1 MDTLFSLK
9 VFQQIVECASF
20 TRAAESLGISTA
32 MASKHLHHL
41 EKHLGI
47 RLMQRNSRRLS
58 LTAEGEAYY
67 RQSGKALALLDAAAA
82 AAGGG
87 RETPQGH
94 LRLTAPIW
102 CANSTFAGWMRD
114 YRARYPDVSLDL
126 ILDNEMRDLIGDGID
141 LALRVSRDPAPSLV
155 VRPLFAVRFALVAAP
170 AWIRRHGLPQ
180 TPEDAGAHAA
190 VLPSYTDLSRLT
202 CTRGGK
208 SATLALNSAL
218 QSNSTLML
226 RELLLAGSGIG
237 YLPHWLAQDDLAA
250 GRLVQLLPEWE
261 LHRITLHAAYP
272 DRRHLSAK
280 VRSFIDFL
288 VEKAAALQDAS

>member
-32 MASKHLHHL
+32 MASKHLNHL
-41 EKHLGI
+41 EKQLGI

-58 LTAEGEAYY
+58 LTAEGESYY
-67 RQSGKALALLDAAAA
+67 RQSGEALALLDNAAA

-102 CANSTFAGWMRD
+102 CANPTFAAWMRD

>member
-67 RQSGKALALLDAAAA
+67 RQSGEALALLDNAAA

-102 CANSTFAGWMRD
+102 CANPTFAGWMRD

-155 VRPLFAVRFALVAAP
+155 VRPLFAVRFVLAAAP

-180 TPEDAGAHAA
+180 TPEDAAAHAA
-190 VLPSYTDLSRLT
+190 VLPSYTDLSRHP
-202 CTRGGK
+202 CTRGGET
-208 SATLALNSAL
+208 ATLALNSAL

>member
-20 TRAAESLGISTA
+20 TRAAESLSISTA
-32 MASKHLHHL
+32 MASKHLNHL
-41 EKHLGI
+41 EKQLGI

-58 LTAEGEAYY
+58 LTAEGESYY
-67 RQSGKALALLDAAAA
+67 RQSGEALALLDAAAA

-102 CANSTFAGWMRD
+102 CANPTFAAWMRD

>member
-67 RQSGKALALLDAAAA
+67 RQSGEALALLDNAAA

-102 CANSTFAGWMRD
+102 CANPTFAGWMRD

-155 VRPLFAVRFALVAAP
+155 VRPLFAVRFVLVAAP

-180 TPEDAGAHAA
+180 TPEDAAAHAA
-190 VLPSYTDLSRLT
+190 VLPSYTDLSRHP
-202 CTRGGK
+202 CTRGGET
-208 SATLALNSAL
+208 ATLALNSAL

-261 LHRITLHAAYP
+261 LHRVTLHAAYP

>member
-32 MASKHLHHL
+32 MASKHVSHL

-58 LTAEGEAYY
+58 LTAEGEAYD

>member
-41 EKHLGI
+41 EKHLGV

-58 LTAEGEAYY
+58 LTAEGESYY
-67 RQSGKALALLDAAAA
+67 RQSGEALALLDNAAA

-102 CANSTFAGWMRD
+102 CANPTFAAWMRD

-155 VRPLFAVRFALVAAP
+155 VRPLFAVRFVLVAAP

-180 TPEDAGAHAA
+180 TPEDAAAHAA
-190 VLPSYTDLSRLT
+190 VLPSYTDLSRHP
-202 CTRGGK
+202 CTRGDTTT
-208 SATLALNSAL
+208 TLQLTSAL

>member
-32 MASKHLHHL
+32 MASKHLNHL
-41 EKHLGI
+41 EKHLGV

-58 LTAEGEAYY
+58 LTAEGESYY
-67 RQSGKALALLDAAAA
+67 RQSGEALALLDNAAA

-102 CANSTFAGWMRD
+102 CANPTFAAWMRD

-155 VRPLFAVRFALVAAP
+155 VRPLFAVRFVLVAAP

-180 TPEDAGAHAA
+180 TPEDAAAHAA

-202 CTRGGK
+202 CTRGGE

-288 VEKAAALQDAS
+288 VEKATALQDAS

>member
-32 MASKHLHHL
+32 MASKHLNHL
-41 EKHLGI
+41 EKQLGI

-67 RQSGKALALLDAAAA
+67 RQSGEALALLDAAAA

-155 VRPLFAVRFALVAAP
+155 VRPLFAVRFVLVAAP

-180 TPEDAGAHAA
+180 TPEDAAAHAA
-190 VLPSYTDLSRLT
+190 VLPSYADLSRHP
-202 CTRGGK
+202 CTRGDTTT
-208 SATLALNSAL
+208 TLQLTSAL

-261 LHRITLHAAYP
+261 LHRVTLHAAYP

>member
-32 MASKHLHHL
+32 MASKHLNHL
-41 EKHLGI
+41 EKQLGI
-47 RLMQRNSRRLS
+47 RLMQRNSRRLT

-67 RQSGKALALLDAAAA
+67 RQSGEALALLDAAAA

-102 CANSTFAGWMRD
+102 CANPTFAGWMRD
-114 YRARYPDVSLDL
+114 YRTRYPDVSLDL

-141 LALRVSRDPAPSLV
+141 LALRVSRDPTPSLV
-155 VRPLFAVRFALVAAP
+155 VRPLFTVRFVLVAAP

-180 TPEDAGAHAA
+180 TPEDAAAHAA
-190 VLPSYTDLSRLT
+190 VLPSYTDVGRLT
-202 CTRGGK
+202 CARGGET
-208 SATLALNSAL
+208 ATLALNSAL

-261 LHRITLHAAYP
+261 LHRVTLHAAYP

>member
-41 EKHLGI
+41 EKQLGI

-67 RQSGKALALLDAAAA
+67 RQSGEALALLDAAAA

-155 VRPLFAVRFALVAAP
+155 VRPLFAVRFVLVAAP

-180 TPEDAGAHAA
+180 TPEDAAAHAA

-202 CTRGGK
+202 CTRGGE

>member
-32 MASKHLHHL
+32 MASKHLNHL
-41 EKHLGI
+41 EKQLGV

-67 RQSGKALALLDAAAA
+67 RQSGEALALLDNAAA

-102 CANSTFAGWMRD
+102 CANPTFAAWMRD

-155 VRPLFAVRFALVAAP
+155 VRPLFAVRFVLAAAP

-180 TPEDAGAHAA
+180 TPEDAAAHAA

-202 CTRGGK
+202 CTRGGET
-208 SATLALNSAL
+208 ATLALNSAL

-261 LHRITLHAAYP
+261 LHRVTLHAAYP

>member
-41 EKHLGI
+41 EKHLGV

-58 LTAEGEAYY
+58 LTAEGESYY
-67 RQSGKALALLDAAAA
+67 RQSGEALALLDNAAA

-102 CANSTFAGWMRD
+102 CANPTFAAWMRD

-126 ILDNEMRDLIGDGID
+126 ILDNEMRDLIGDGTD
-141 LALRVSRDPAPSLV
+141 LALRVTRDPAPSLV
-155 VRPLFAVRFALVAAP
+155 VRPLFAVRFVLVAAP

-180 TPEDAGAHAA
+180 TPEDAAAHAA

-202 CTRGGK
+202 CTRGGE

>member
-32 MASKHLHHL
+32 MASKHLNHL
-41 EKHLGI
+41 EKQLGI

-67 RQSGKALALLDAAAA
+67 RQSGEALALLDNAAA

-114 YRARYPDVSLDL
+114 YRTRYPDVSLDL

-155 VRPLFAVRFALVAAP
+155 VRPLFTVRFVLVAAP

-180 TPEDAGAHAA
+180 TPEDAAAHAA
-190 VLPSYTDLSRLT
+190 VLPSYTDLSRHP
-202 CTRGGK
+202 CTRGDTTT
-208 SATLALNSAL
+208 TLQLTSAL

-237 YLPHWLAQDDLAA
+237 YLPYWLAQDDLAA

>member
-32 MASKHLHHL
+32 MASKHLNHL
-41 EKHLGI
+41 EKQLGI

-67 RQSGKALALLDAAAA
+67 RQSGEALALLDNAAA

-102 CANSTFAGWMRD
+102 CANPTFAGWMRD

-155 VRPLFAVRFALVAAP
+155 VRPLFVVRFALVAAP

-180 TPEDAGAHAA
+180 TPEDAAAHAA

-202 CTRGGK
+202 CTRGGE

-261 LHRITLHAAYP
+261 LHRVTLHAAYP

>member
-41 EKHLGI
+41 EKQLGI

-67 RQSGKALALLDAAAA
+67 RQSGEALALLDAAAA

>member
-41 EKHLGI
+41 EKQLGI

-67 RQSGKALALLDAAAA
+67 RQSGEALALLDAAAA

-155 VRPLFAVRFALVAAP
+155 VRPLFAVRFVLVAAP

-180 TPEDAGAHAA
+180 TPEDAAAHAA

-202 CTRGGK
+202 CTRGGE

-250 GRLVQLLPEWE
+250 GRLVQILPEWE
-261 LHRITLHAAYP
+261 LHRVTLHAAYP

>member
-67 RQSGKALALLDAAAA
+67 RQSGEALALLDNAAA

-102 CANSTFAGWMRD
+102 CANPTFAGWMRD

-126 ILDNEMRDLIGDGID
+126 VLDNEMRDLIGDGID

-155 VRPLFAVRFALVAAP
+155 VRPLFAVRFVLVAAP

-180 TPEDAGAHAA
+180 TPEDAAAHAA
-190 VLPSYTDLSRLT
+190 VLPSYTDLSRHP
-202 CTRGGK
+202 CTRGGET
-208 SATLALNSAL
+208 ATLALNSAL

-261 LHRITLHAAYP
+261 LHRVTLHAAYP

>member
-32 MASKHLHHL
+32 MASKHLNHL
-41 EKHLGI
+41 EKQLGI
-47 RLMQRNSRRLS
+47 RLMQRNSRSLS

-67 RQSGKALALLDAAAA
+67 RQSGEALALLDAAAA

-155 VRPLFAVRFALVAAP
+155 VRPLFVVRFVLVAAP

-180 TPEDAGAHAA
+180 TPEDAAAHAA
-190 VLPSYTDLSRLT
+190 VLPSYTDLSRHP
-202 CTRGGK
+202 CTRGDTTT
-208 SATLALNSAL
+208 TLQLTSAL

-261 LHRITLHAAYP
+261 LHRVTLHAAYP
-272 DRRHLSAK
+272 NRRHLSAK

>member
-32 MASKHLHHL
+32 MASKHLNHL
-41 EKHLGI
+41 EKQLGV

-67 RQSGKALALLDAAAA
+67 RQSSEALALLDAAAA

-102 CANSTFAGWMRD
+102 CANPTFAAWMRD

-155 VRPLFAVRFALVAAP
+155 VRPLFTVRFVLVAAP

-180 TPEDAGAHAA
+180 TPEDAAAHAA
-190 VLPSYTDLSRLT
+190 VLPSYTDLSRHP
-202 CTRGGK
+202 CTRGDTTT
-208 SATLALNSAL
+208 TLQLTSAL

-261 LHRITLHAAYP
+261 LHRVTLHAAYP
-272 DRRHLSAK
+272 NRRHLSAK

>member
-32 MASKHLHHL
+32 MASKHLNHL
-41 EKHLGI
+41 EKHLGV
-47 RLMQRNSRRLS
+47 RLMQRNSRSLS

-67 RQSGKALALLDAAAA
+67 RQSGEALALLDAAAA

-102 CANSTFAGWMRD
+102 CANPTFAGWMRD

-155 VRPLFAVRFALVAAP
+155 VRPLFAVRFVLVAAP

-180 TPEDAGAHAA
+180 TPEDAAAHAA
-190 VLPSYTDLSRLT
+190 VLPSYTDLSRHP
-202 CTRGGK
+202 CTRGGET
-208 SATLALNSAL
+208 ATLALNSAL

-261 LHRITLHAAYP
+261 LHRVTLHAAYP

-288 VEKAAALQDAS
+288 VEKAAALQDAP

>member
-32 MASKHLHHL
+32 MASKHLNHL
-41 EKHLGI
+41 EKHLGV

-67 RQSGKALALLDAAAA
+67 RQSGEALALLDAAAA

-102 CANSTFAGWMRD
+102 CANPTFAGWMRD
-114 YRARYPDVSLDL
+114 YRTRYPDVSLDL

-155 VRPLFAVRFALVAAP
+155 VRPLFTVRFVLVAAP

-180 TPEDAGAHAA
+180 TPEDAAAHAA
-190 VLPSYTDLSRLT
+190 VLPSYTDLSRHP
-202 CTRGGK
+202 CTRGDTTT
-208 SATLALNSAL
+208 TLQLTSAL

-261 LHRITLHAAYP
+261 LHRVTLHAAYP

>member
-32 MASKHLHHL
+32 MASKHLNHL
-41 EKHLGI
+41 EKQLGV

-67 RQSGKALALLDAAAA
+67 RQSGEALALLDAAAA

-102 CANSTFAGWMRD
+102 CANPTFAAWMRD

>member
-67 RQSGKALALLDAAAA
+67 RQSGEALALLDAAAA

-102 CANSTFAGWMRD
+102 CANPTFAGWMRD

-155 VRPLFAVRFALVAAP
+155 VRPLFAVRFVLAAAP

-180 TPEDAGAHAA
+180 TPEDAAAHAA
-190 VLPSYTDLSRLT
+190 VLPSYTDLSRHP
-202 CTRGGK
+202 CTRGDTTT
-208 SATLALNSAL
+208 TLQLTSAL

-261 LHRITLHAAYP
+261 LHRVTLHAAYP

-288 VEKAAALQDAS
+288 VEKAAALKDAS

>member
-32 MASKHLHHL
+32 MASKHLNHL
-41 EKHLGI
+41 EKQLGV

-67 RQSGKALALLDAAAA
+67 RQSSEALALLDAAAA

-102 CANSTFAGWMRD
+102 CANPTFAAWMRD

-155 VRPLFAVRFALVAAP
+155 VRPLFAVRFVLVAAP

-180 TPEDAGAHAA
+180 TPEDAAAHAA
-190 VLPSYTDLSRLT
+190 VLPSYTDLSRHP
-202 CTRGGK
+202 CTRGGET
-208 SATLALNSAL
+208 ATLALNSAL

-261 LHRITLHAAYP
+261 LHRVTLHAAYP

>member
-32 MASKHLHHL
+32 MASKHLNHL
-41 EKHLGI
+41 EKHLGV

-102 CANSTFAGWMRD
+102 CANPTFAGWMRD
-114 YRARYPDVSLDL
+114 YRTRYPDVSLDL

>member
-41 EKHLGI
+41 EKHLGV

-58 LTAEGEAYY
+58 LTAEGESYY
-67 RQSGKALALLDAAAA
+67 RQSGEALALLDNAAA

-102 CANSTFAGWMRD
+102 CANPTFAAWMRD

-155 VRPLFAVRFALVAAP
+155 VRPLFAVRFVLVAAP

-180 TPEDAGAHAA
+180 TPEDAAAHAA

-202 CTRGGK
+202 CTRGGE

>member
-32 MASKHLHHL
+32 MASKHLNHL
-41 EKHLGI
+41 EKHLGV

-58 LTAEGEAYY
+58 LTAEGESYY
-67 RQSGKALALLDAAAA
+67 RQSGEALALLDNAAA

-102 CANSTFAGWMRD
+102 CANPTFAGWMRD
-114 YRARYPDVSLDL
+114 YRTRYPDVSLDL

-155 VRPLFAVRFALVAAP
+155 VRPLFAVRFVLVAAP

-180 TPEDAGAHAA
+180 TPEDAAAHAA

-202 CTRGGK
+202 CTRGGE

>member
-32 MASKHLHHL
+32 MASKHLNHL
-41 EKHLGI
+41 EKQLGI
-47 RLMQRNSRRLS
+47 RLMQRNSRSLS

-67 RQSGKALALLDAAAA
+67 RQSGEALALLDAAAA

-155 VRPLFAVRFALVAAP
+155 VRPLFVVRFVLVAAP

-180 TPEDAGAHAA
+180 TPEDAAAHAA
-190 VLPSYTDLSRLT
+190 VLPSYADLSRHP
-202 CTRGGK
+202 CTRGDTTT
-208 SATLALNSAL
+208 TLQLTSAL

-261 LHRITLHAAYP
+261 LHRVTLHAAYP

>member
-1 MDTLFSLK
+1 
-9 VFQQIVECASF
+9 
-20 TRAAESLGISTA
+20 
-32 MASKHLHHL
+32 
-41 EKHLGI
+41 
-47 RLMQRNSRRLS
+47 
-58 LTAEGEAYY
+58 
-67 RQSGKALALLDAAAA
+67 
-82 AAGGG
+82 
-87 RETPQGH
+87 
-94 LRLTAPIW
+94 
-102 CANSTFAGWMRD
+102 MRD

-155 VRPLFAVRFALVAAP
+155 VRPLFAVRFVLVAAP

-180 TPEDAGAHAA
+180 TPEDAAAHAA

-202 CTRGGK
+202 YTRGGET
-208 SATLALNSAL
+208 ATLALNSAL

-261 LHRITLHAAYP
+261 LHRVTLHAAYP

>member
-32 MASKHLHHL
+32 MASKHLNHL
-41 EKHLGI
+41 EKQLGI

-67 RQSGKALALLDAAAA
+67 RQSGEALALLDAAAA

-155 VRPLFAVRFALVAAP
+155 VRPLFAVRFVLVAAP

-180 TPEDAGAHAA
+180 TPEDAAAHAA
-190 VLPSYTDLSRLT
+190 VLPSYADLSRHP
-202 CTRGGK
+202 CTRGDTTT
-208 SATLALNSAL
+208 TLQLTSAL

-261 LHRITLHAAYP
+261 LHRVTLHAAYP

-280 VRSFIDFL
+280 VCSFIDFL

>member
-1 MDTLFSLK
+1 
-9 VFQQIVECASF
+9 
-20 TRAAESLGISTA
+20 
-32 MASKHLHHL
+32 
-41 EKHLGI
+41 
-47 RLMQRNSRRLS
+47 
-58 LTAEGEAYY
+58 
-67 RQSGKALALLDAAAA
+67 
-82 AAGGG
+82 
-87 RETPQGH
+87 
-94 LRLTAPIW
+94 
-102 CANSTFAGWMRD
+102 MRD

-155 VRPLFAVRFALVAAP
+155 VRPLFVVRFVLVAAP

-180 TPEDAGAHAA
+180 TPEDAAAHAA
-190 VLPSYTDLSRLT
+190 VLPSYTDLSRHP
-202 CTRGGK
+202 CTRGDTTT
-208 SATLALNSAL
+208 TLQLTSAL

-261 LHRITLHAAYP
+261 LHRVTLHAAYP
-272 DRRHLSAK
+272 NRRHLSAK